1 MYRYNQIVIIEQ
13 EASSSVQ
20 FIKWNEDV

>member
-13 EASSSVQ
+13 ETSSSVQ